1 MNKHSISF
9 KKRIANGETLYGIFC
24 SVASPINVEQL
35 ALAGYDFII
44 IDLEHTLFSTS
55 QVETMILA
63 ARAMPLD
70 VF

>member
-9 KKRIANGETLYGIFC
+9 KKRIAHGETLYGIFC

-44 IDLEHTLFSTS
+44 VDLEHTYLVRLKS
-55 QVETMILA
+55 
-63 ARAMPLD
+63 RP
-70 VF
+70 